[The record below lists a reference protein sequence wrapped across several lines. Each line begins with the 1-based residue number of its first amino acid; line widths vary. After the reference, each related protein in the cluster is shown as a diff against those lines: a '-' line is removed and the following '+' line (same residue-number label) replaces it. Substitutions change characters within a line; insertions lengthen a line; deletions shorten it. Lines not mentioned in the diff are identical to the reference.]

1 MTKHILEKTQYDEDL
16 LNLMRE
22 MLEASGSDVDSK
34 YSKILTNYG
43 GGPSVADIAD
53 CLNKMDVLTPS
64 GIEWTG
70 GNLKQY
76 EGRISPRTKKIV
88 GENVDYEALERFENP
103 FAAKN
108 DRSQKDANEAPK
120 RTLVKMKSKE
130 ERRKKAWEKM
140 TGKPEWRKAHASHNG
155 MYEWTE
161 NPPDLYEDLR
171 KAEKISA

>member
-34 YSKILTNYG
+34 YSKILNNYG

-88 GENVDYEALERFENP
+88 GENVDYEALERFEDPYAVNS
-103 FAAKN
+103 
-108 DRSQKDANEAPK
+108 DRSVEEADEDVE
-120 RTLVKMKSKE
+120 RTWVAMMGKE
-130 ERRKKAWEKM
+130 EWRSKYVMNDAMYADSEYEKVMSELKSTNVKKSCLNRK
-140 TGKPEWRKAHASHNG
+140 
-155 MYEWTE
+155 
-161 NPPDLYEDLR
+161 
-171 KAEKISA
+171 

>member
-34 YSKILTNYG
+34 YSKILNNYG

-88 GENVDYEALERFENP
+88 GENVDYEALERFEDPYAVNS
-103 FAAKN
+103 
-108 DRSQKDANEAPK
+108 DRSVEEADEDVERTWVEMMGNE
-120 RTLVKMKSKE
+120 
-130 ERRKKAWEKM
+130 
-140 TGKPEWRKAHASHNG
+140 EWRSKYVMNDA
-155 MYEWTE
+155 MYADSE
-161 NPPDLYEDLR
+161 YEKVMSELKSTNVKKSCLNR
-171 KAEKISA
+171 K